1 MRVMHRQ
8 EDKPSPELGSWYC
21 QQNPPS
27 CVGNLVLTLDYDN
40 PLEPMDTLSKDTME
54 KSLSINDTLSGLF
67 SLSFIL
73 IPEERTT
80 SL

>member
-54 KSLSINDTLSGLF
+54 KAFL
-67 SLSFIL
+67 
-73 IPEERTT
+73 
-80 SL
+80 